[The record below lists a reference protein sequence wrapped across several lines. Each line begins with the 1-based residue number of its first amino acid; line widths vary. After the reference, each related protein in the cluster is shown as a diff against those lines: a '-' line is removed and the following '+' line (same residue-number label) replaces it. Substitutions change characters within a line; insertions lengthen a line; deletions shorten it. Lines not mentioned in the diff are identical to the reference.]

1 MTDNLLASKERNS
14 WIDCLKGVAILLVIW
29 GHTQGISPINT
40 WVQTF
45 HVPIFLGIS
54 GYLFCEKEKRI
65 SSFTSTLKKV
75 GGHIYGLVSLQ
86 LLLMLFMPLFL
97 KDQ

>member
-1 MTDNLLASKERNS
+1 MIDNLLASKQARNS

-29 GHTQGISPINT
+29 GHTQRISPINT

-45 HVPIFLGIS
+45 HVPIFLVIS

-65 SSFTSTLKKV
+65 SSFVSNLLSLIGFIFSTSL
-75 GGHIYGLVSLQ
+75 YL
-86 LLLMLFMPLFL
+86 
-97 KDQ
+97 